1 MIDFETMV
9 KSLRLTWLKKIFGEN
24 DGAWKSYIRHILKQ
38 SGGVF
43 LFRCNYDV
51 KDIPI
56 HSQIYTELL
65 QWWSEFRIEF
75 AAEKDRQNI
84 IWNNK
89 DIRINNKSV
98 FYKNF
103 FKSSIIYVNDLLFE
117 LNNIDSYNVILNII
131 NKTNFL
137 VWAGLRH
144 AIPSHLKT
152 NTNPVLEISLSL
164 MINNKVFDVLE
175 KTSKHYYTLLISTKA
190 KFPNNAQVLKR
201 DFNLNKEQLK
211 KVFILPHTV
220 SSEPYV
226 RAFQ

>member
-1 MIDFETMV
+1 MN
-9 KSLRLTWLKKIFGEN
+9 LTFRVLQHTSSEVIIF
-24 DGAWKSYIRHILKQ
+24 Q
-38 SGGVF
+38 
-43 LFRCNYDV
+43 
-51 KDIPI
+51 
-56 HSQIYTELL
+56 L
-65 QWWSEFRIEF
+65 Q
-75 AAEKDRQNI
+75 I

-103 FKSSIIYVNDLLFE
+103 FESDIIYVNDLLFE
-117 LNNIDSYNVILNII
+117 LNNVDSYNVISNII

-152 NTNPVLEISLSL
+152 NTNPVLEIPHSL

-175 KTSKHYYTLLISTKA
+175 KTSEHYYTLLISTKA

-201 DFNLNKEQLK
+201 DFNLNEEQLK
-211 KVFILPHTV
+211 KVFMLPHTV
-220 SSEPYV
+220 SSES
-226 RAFQ
+226 